1 LAQQRRKSTQGDGS
15 MTMTED
21 ELIAVVRIDHQTLT
35 VWVESGWLQ
44 PGITDRRRQFSDID
58 VARAQLI
65 ADLVGPMQ
73 VNTEGVDIILD
84 LLDQMHGLR
93 AAMRSLG
100 RSIEA
105 QPEDTRQRLRTD
117 LRRVAGRVRSL

>member
-1 LAQQRRKSTQGDGS
+1 

-21 ELIAVVRIDHQTLT
+21 ELIAIVRIDRQTLT
-35 VWVESGWLQ
+35 IWVESGWLQ
-44 PGITDRRRQFSDID
+44 PKIADHGQQFSDID

-65 ADLVGPMQ
+65 ADLIGPMR

-100 RSIEA
+100 RTIEA
-105 QPEDTRQRLRTD
+105 QPADTQQRLRAD
-117 LRRVAGRVRSL
+117 LRRAAGRVRSL

>member
-1 LAQQRRKSTQGDGS
+1 

-21 ELIAVVRIDHQTLT
+21 ELIAIVRIDHRTLT

-44 PGITDRRRQFSDID
+44 PRTAGHRRQFSDID

-100 RSIEA
+100 RTIEA
-105 QPEDTRQRLRTD
+105 QPEDTRQRLRAD
-117 LRRVAGRVRSL
+117 LRRVAGRVRPL

>member
-1 LAQQRRKSTQGDGS
+1 
-15 MTMTED
+15 MTED
-21 ELIAVVRIDHQTLT
+21 ELIAIVRIDRQTLT

-44 PGITDRRRQFSDID
+44 PRMADRGRQFSDID

-65 ADLVGPMQ
+65 ADLVGPMR

-84 LLDQMHGLR
+84 LLDQVHGLR

-100 RSIEA
+100 QTIET
-105 QPEDTRQRLRTD
+105 QPEDVRQRLRAD
-117 LRRVAGRVRSL
+117 LRRAAGRVRLL

>member
-1 LAQQRRKSTQGDGS
+1 MVA
-15 MTMTED
+15 
-21 ELIAVVRIDHQTLT
+21 IVRIDRQTLT
-35 VWVESGWLQ
+35 IWVESGWLQ
-44 PGITDRRRQFSDID
+44 PKIADHGQQFSDID

-65 ADLVGPMQ
+65 ADLIGPMR

-100 RSIEA
+100 RTIEA
-105 QPEDTRQRLRTD
+105 QPADTQQRLRAD
-117 LRRVAGRVRSL
+117 LRRAAGRVRSL